1 MAVFRH
7 TAEFDM
13 KEFFGEDYLLQG
25 ESAKKIYSAIK
36 DLPIIDYHC
45 HLDEKAIKADKTFSD
60 IGELWLSGDHYKW
73 RAMRLCGVS
82 EDYITGNRSFIEK
95 FNKFAEI
102 LPSLCGNP
110 VYAWAHMEL
119 KQIFGINKPLN
130 RGTADEIWNE
140 ANEKLKNLSVRKL
153 LKKFNVEYIA
163 TTDDPYSALENHG
176 DIDGVKVR
184 PTFRADSRFNE
195 GVPKAELEKR
205 LDYFVSKGCKI
216 ADYGFDFV
224 NENDENLLW
233 LIENCYKRKMILQLH
248 FGTFR
253 NVNSAMFETCGKDS
267 GFDIM
272 RGGIDVDALV
282 KVFDKENVKLG
293 GLPTIVVYPLNDYD
307 LRAVA
312 TLTGAFP
319 TVKVGAAWW
328 FNDTLGGIK
337 RQLETVAE
345 YSVLGTQFGMLTDSR
360 SFSSYVRFDYYRRI
374 LSSFIG
380 EKVDGCEYDEVAAE
394 KLAKNIAYYN
404 IKEALNG

>member
-1 MAVFRH
+1 
-7 TAEFDM
+7 M
-13 KEFFGEDYLLQG
+13 KEFFGENYLLQG

-82 EDYITGNRSFIEK
+82 EDYITGYRSFIDK

-176 DIDGVKVR
+176 DIGGVKVR

-195 GVPKAELEKR
+195 GVSKQELEKR

-253 NVNSAMFETCGKDS
+253 NVNSVMLKTCGKDS

-282 KVFDKENVKLG
+282 KVLDKENTKLG

-380 EKVDGCEYDEVAAE
+380 EKVDGGEYDEASAE

>member
-1 MAVFRH
+1 
-7 TAEFDM
+7 M

-82 EDYITGNRSFIEK
+82 EDYITGYRSFIDK

-102 LPSLCGNP
+102 MPSLCGNP

-119 KQIFGINKPLN
+119 KQIFGIEKPLN
-130 RGTADEIWNE
+130 QGTAKEVWNE

-195 GVPKAELEKR
+195 GIPKAELEKR

-253 NVNSAMFETCGKDS
+253 NVNSVMLETCGKDS

-272 RGGIDVDALV
+272 RGSIDVDALV

-293 GLPTIVVYPLNDYD
+293 GLPTILVYPLSDYD

-380 EKVDGCEYDEVAAE
+380 EKVDGGEYDEAAAE

>member
-1 MAVFRH
+1 
-7 TAEFDM
+7 M
-13 KEFFGEDYLLQG
+13 KEFFGEDYLLAN
-25 ESAKKIYSAIK
+25 ESAKEIYSAIK

-45 HLDEKAIKADKTFSD
+45 HLDDKAIKEDKTFSD

-73 RAMRLCGVS
+73 RVMRLCGVS
-82 EDYITGNRSFIEK
+82 EDYITGNKSFGEK
-95 FNKFAEI
+95 FYKFAGI
-102 LPSLCGNP
+102 MPMLCGNP

-119 KQIFGINKPLN
+119 KQIFGITKSLN
-130 RGTADEIWNE
+130 SDTAEEIRNE
-140 ANEKLKNLSVRKL
+140 ANEKLKTLSVRKL

-163 TTDDPYSALENHG
+163 TTDDPYSMLENHG

-184 PTFRADSRFNE
+184 PTFRADARFKE
-195 GVPKAELEKR
+195 GVPKADFEKR

-224 NENDENLLW
+224 TENDENLAW
-233 LIENCYKRKMILQLH
+233 LIEKCYERKMILQLH

-253 NVNSAMFETCGKDS
+253 NVNSAMLKTCGKDS

-272 RGGIDVDALV
+272 RGAIDVDALV
-282 KVFDKENVKLG
+282 NIFNRENGKLG
-293 GLPTIVVYPLNDYD
+293 GLPSIIVYPLNDYD

-312 TLTGAFP
+312 TLTGSFP

-328 FNDTLGGIK
+328 FNDTLNGIE
-337 RQLETVAE
+337 RQLETVSE

-374 LSSFIG
+374 HSSFIG
-380 EKVDGCEYDEVAAE
+380 KKVENGDYDVNFAE
-394 KLAKNIAYYN
+394 ILAKNIAYYN

>member
-1 MAVFRH
+1 
-7 TAEFDM
+7 M
-13 KEFFGEDYLLQG
+13 KEFFGEDYLLANK
-25 ESAKKIYSAIK
+25 SAKKIYSAIK

-45 HLDEKAIKADKTFSD
+45 HLDDKAIKDDKAFSD

-73 RAMRLCGVS
+73 RVMRLCGVS
-82 EDYITGNRSFIEK
+82 EDYITGNKPFGEK
-95 FNKFAEI
+95 FYKFAGI
-102 LPSLCGNP
+102 MPMLCGNP

-119 KQIFGINKPLN
+119 KQIFGITKPLN
-130 RGTADEIWNE
+130 SDTADEIRNE
-140 ANEKLKNLSVRKL
+140 ANEKLKTLSVRKL

-163 TTDDPYSALENHG
+163 TTDDPYSMLENHG

-184 PTFRADSRFNE
+184 PTFRADARFKE
-195 GVPKAELEKR
+195 DIPKADLEKR

-224 NENDENLLW
+224 TENDENLAW
-233 LIENCYKRKMILQLH
+233 LIEKCNERKMILQLH

-253 NVNSAMFETCGKDS
+253 NVNSAMLKTCGKDS

-272 RGGIDVDALV
+272 RGAIDVDALV
-282 KVFDKENVKLG
+282 NIFNRENGKLG
-293 GLPTIVVYPLNDYD
+293 GLPSIIVYPLNDYD
-307 LRAVA
+307 LRAIA

-319 TVKVGAAWW
+319 SVKVGAAWW
-328 FNDTLGGIK
+328 FNDTLNGIE
-337 RQLETVAE
+337 RQLETVSE

-380 EKVDGCEYDEVAAE
+380 KKVENGDYDVNFAE
-394 KLAKNIAYYN
+394 ILAKNIAYYN

>member
-1 MAVFRH
+1 
-7 TAEFDM
+7 M
-13 KEFFGEDYLLQG
+13 KEFFGEDYLLAN

-36 DLPIIDYHC
+36 ALPIIDYHC
-45 HLDEKAIKADKTFSD
+45 HLDDKAIKDDKTFSD
-60 IGELWLSGDHYKW
+60 ISELWLSGDHYKW
-73 RAMRLCGVS
+73 RVMRLCGVS
-82 EDYITGNRSFIEK
+82 EDYITGNKPFGEK
-95 FNKFAEI
+95 FYKFAGI
-102 LPSLCGNP
+102 MPMLCGNP

-119 KQIFGINKPLN
+119 KQIFGITKPLN
-130 RGTADEIWNE
+130 SDTAEEIRNE
-140 ANEKLKNLSVRKL
+140 ANEKLKTLSVRKL

-163 TTDDPYSALENHG
+163 TTDDPYSMLENHG

-184 PTFRADSRFNE
+184 PTFRADARFKE
-195 GVPKAELEKR
+195 GVSKADLEKR

-224 NENDENLLW
+224 TENDENLAW
-233 LIENCYKRKMILQLH
+233 LIEKCRERKMILQLH

-253 NVNSAMFETCGKDS
+253 NVNSAMLKTCGNDS

-272 RGGIDVDALV
+272 RGCVDVDALV
-282 KVFDKENVKLG
+282 NILNRENGKPG
-293 GLPTIVVYPLNDYD
+293 GLPSIIVYPLNDYD
-307 LRAVA
+307 LRAVT

-319 TVKVGAAWW
+319 TVKIGAAWW
-328 FNDTLGGIK
+328 FNDTLNGIE
-337 RQLETVAE
+337 RQLETVSE

-380 EKVDGCEYDEVAAE
+380 KKVENGDYDVNFAEV
-394 KLAKNIAYYN
+394 LAKNIAYYN

>member
-1 MAVFRH
+1 
-7 TAEFDM
+7 M

-82 EDYITGNRSFIEK
+82 EDYITGYRSFIDK

-119 KQIFGINKPLN
+119 KQIFGIEKPLN
-130 RGTADEIWNE
+130 QGTAKEVWNE

-253 NVNSAMFETCGKDS
+253 NVNSVMLKTCGKDS

-282 KVFDKENVKLG
+282 KVLDKENTKLG

-374 LSSFIG
+374 LSLFIG
-380 EKVDGCEYDEVAAE
+380 EKVDGGEYDEAAAE

>member
-1 MAVFRH
+1 
-7 TAEFDM
+7 M

-82 EDYITGNRSFIEK
+82 EDYITGYRSFIDK

-307 LRAVA
+307 LRSVA

-380 EKVDGCEYDEVAAE
+380 EKVDGGEYDEAAAE

>member
-1 MAVFRH
+1 
-7 TAEFDM
+7 M
-13 KEFFGEDYLLQG
+13 KNFFGKDYLLQC
-25 ESAKKIYSAIK
+25 ESSKKIYSAIK

-45 HLDEKAIKADKTFSD
+45 HLDDKAIKENKTFSD

-82 EDYITGNRSFIEK
+82 EDYITGYKSFKAK
-95 FNKFAEI
+95 FCKLAEVM
-102 LPSLCGNP
+102 PNLCGNP

-119 KQIFGINKPLN
+119 KQIFGIEKPLN
-130 RGTADEIWNE
+130 SDTVKEIWDE
-140 ANEKLKNLSVRKL
+140 ANEKLKTLSVRKL

-163 TTDDPYSALENHG
+163 TTDDPFSTLENHG

-184 PTFRADSRFNE
+184 PTFRADARFSE
-195 GVPKAELEKR
+195 GVSKADLEKR
-205 LDYFVSKGCKI
+205 LDYFVSKNCKI

-224 NENDENLLW
+224 SENDENLLW
-233 LIENCYKRKMILQLH
+233 LIEKCYERKMILQLH

-253 NVNSAMFETCGKDS
+253 NVNSAAFKTCGKDS
-267 GFDIM
+267 GFDVM
-272 RGGIDVDALV
+272 RGSIDADALV
-282 KVFDKENVKLG
+282 KVLDKENSKLG
-293 GLPTIVVYPLNDYD
+293 GLPTIIVYPLNDYD
-307 LRAVA
+307 LRALA

-319 TVKVGAAWW
+319 MVKTGAAWW

-337 RQLETVAE
+337 HQLETVAE

-380 EKVDGCEYDEVAAE
+380 EKVNSGEYDEAAAE

-404 IKEALNG
+404 IKGALNG

>member
-1 MAVFRH
+1 
-7 TAEFDM
+7 M

-82 EDYITGNRSFIEK
+82 EDYITGYRSFIDK

-253 NVNSAMFETCGKDS
+253 NVNSVMLKTCGKDS

-272 RGGIDVDALV
+272 RGAIDVDAIV
-282 KVFDKENVKLG
+282 KVLDKENTKLG
-293 GLPTIVVYPLNDYD
+293 GLPTIIVYPLNDYD

-380 EKVDGCEYDEVAAE
+380 EKVDCGEYDEAAAE
-394 KLAKNIAYYN
+394 KLVKNIAYYN

>member
-1 MAVFRH
+1 
-7 TAEFDM
+7 M

-82 EDYITGNRSFIEK
+82 EDYITGYRSFIDK

-102 LPSLCGNP
+102 MPNLCGNP

-119 KQIFGINKPLN
+119 KQIFGITKPLN
-130 RGTADEIWNE
+130 SDTAEEIWNE
-140 ANEKLKNLSVRKL
+140 ANEKLKTLSVRKL

-184 PTFRADSRFNE
+184 PTFRADARFNE
-195 GVPKAELEKR
+195 GVPKANLEKR
-205 LDYFVSKGCKI
+205 LDYFVSMGCKI

-224 NENDENLLW
+224 SENDENLLW
-233 LIENCYKRKMILQLH
+233 LIENCFKRKMILQLH

-253 NVNSAMFETCGKDS
+253 NVNSAAFKTCGKDS

-272 RGGIDVDALV
+272 RGAIDVDALV
-282 KVFDKENVKLG
+282 KVLDKENTKLG
-293 GLPTIVVYPLNDYD
+293 GLPTIIVYPLNDYD

-380 EKVDGCEYDEVAAE
+380 EKVDGGEYDEAAAE

>member
-1 MAVFRH
+1 
-7 TAEFDM
+7 M

-82 EDYITGNRSFIEK
+82 EDYITGNRSFIDK

-195 GVPKAELEKR
+195 GIPKAELEKR

-293 GLPTIVVYPLNDYD
+293 GLPTIIVYPLNDYD

-380 EKVDGCEYDEVAAE
+380 EKVDGGEYDEAAAE

>member
-1 MAVFRH
+1 
-7 TAEFDM
+7 M

-45 HLDEKAIKADKTFSD
+45 HLDEKAIKEDKTFSD

-82 EDYITGNRSFIEK
+82 EDYITGYRPFIDK
-95 FNKFAEI
+95 FKKFAEI
-102 LPSLCGNP
+102 MPNLCGNP

-119 KQIFGINKPLN
+119 KHIFGITKPLN
-130 RGTADEIWNE
+130 SDTAEEIWNE
-140 ANEKLKNLSVRKL
+140 ANEKLKTLSVRKL

-163 TTDDPYSALENHG
+163 TTDDPFSPLENHG

-184 PTFRADSRFNE
+184 PTFRADARFNE
-195 GVPKAELEKR
+195 GISKQDLEKR

-224 NENDENLLW
+224 SENDENLLW
-233 LIENCYKRKMILQLH
+233 LIENCFKRKMILQLH

-253 NVNSAMFETCGKDS
+253 NVNSAAFKTCGKDS

-272 RGGIDVDALV
+272 RGSIDVDALV
-282 KVFDKENVKLG
+282 KVFDKENVRLG

-380 EKVDGCEYDEVAAE
+380 EKVDSGEYDEQSAQT
-394 KLAKNIAYYN
+394 LAKNIAYYN
-404 IKEALNG
+404 IKDALNVCQK

>member
-1 MAVFRH
+1 
-7 TAEFDM
+7 M
-13 KEFFGEDYLLQG
+13 KEFFGEDYLLAN

-45 HLDEKAIKADKTFSD
+45 HLDDKAIKDDKAFSD

-73 RAMRLCGVS
+73 RVMRLCGVS
-82 EDYITGNRSFIEK
+82 EDYITGNKPFGEK
-95 FNKFAEI
+95 LYKFAGI
-102 LPSLCGNP
+102 MPMLCGNP

-119 KQIFGINKPLN
+119 KQIFGITKPLN
-130 RGTADEIWNE
+130 SDTAEEIRNE
-140 ANEKLKNLSVRKL
+140 ANEKLKTLSVRKL

-163 TTDDPYSALENHG
+163 TTDDPYSMLENHG

-184 PTFRADSRFNE
+184 PTFRADARFKE
-195 GVPKAELEKR
+195 GVPKADLEKR

-224 NENDENLLW
+224 TENDENLAW
-233 LIENCYKRKMILQLH
+233 LIEKCYERKMILQLH

-253 NVNSAMFETCGKDS
+253 NVNSAMLKTCGKDS

-272 RGGIDVDALV
+272 RGAIDIDALV
-282 KVFDKENVKLG
+282 NIFNRENGKLG
-293 GLPTIVVYPLNDYD
+293 GLPSIIVYPLNDYD

-328 FNDTLGGIK
+328 FNDTLNGIE
-337 RQLETVAE
+337 RQLETVSE

-380 EKVDGCEYDEVAAE
+380 KKVENGDYDVNFAE
-394 KLAKNIAYYN
+394 ILAKNIAYYN

>member
-1 MAVFRH
+1 
-7 TAEFDM
+7 M

-82 EDYITGNRSFIEK
+82 EDYITGYRSFIDK

-195 GVPKAELEKR
+195 GVPKADLEKR

-253 NVNSAMFETCGKDS
+253 NVNSVMLKTCGKDS

-380 EKVDGCEYDEVAAE
+380 EKVDGCEYDEAAAE

>member
-1 MAVFRH
+1 
-7 TAEFDM
+7 M

-45 HLDEKAIKADKTFSD
+45 HLDDKAIKEDKTFSD

-82 EDYITGNRSFIEK
+82 EDYITGYRSFIDK

-119 KQIFGINKPLN
+119 KQIFGITKPLN
-130 RGTADEIWNE
+130 SDTAEEIWNE
-140 ANEKLKNLSVRKL
+140 ANEKLKDLSIKKL

-163 TTDDPYSALENHG
+163 TTDDPYSTLENHG

-184 PTFRADSRFNE
+184 PTFRADTRFNE
-195 GVPKAELEKR
+195 GVSKQELEKR

-233 LIENCYKRKMILQLH
+233 LIENCFKRKMILQLH

-253 NVNSAMFETCGKDS
+253 NVNSVMLKICGKDS

-272 RGGIDVDALV
+272 RGAIDVDALV
-282 KVFDKENVKLG
+282 KVLDKETVKLG
-293 GLPTIVVYPLNDYD
+293 GLPTIIVYPLNDCD

-319 TVKVGAAWW
+319 TVKAGAAWW

-345 YSVLGTQFGMLTDSR
+345 HSVLGTQFGMLTDSR

-374 LSSFIG
+374 LASFIG
-380 EKVDGCEYDEVAAE
+380 EKVDGGEYDDAAAE